1 VINGP
6 DYVPGYP
13 LAWTHAKAP
22 ALFSITQTHTHTEF
36 SLYVMRKHAHR
47 PKHSLSY
54 THRGPNALETNYQ
67 SGVSSYIYLFSLNG
81 CIYGHPQELNILF
94 QKKKNN

>member
-1 VINGP
+1 MINGP

-67 SGVSSYIYLFSLNG
+67 SGVSSYIYLR
-81 CIYGHPQELNILF
+81 H
-94 QKKKNN
+94 